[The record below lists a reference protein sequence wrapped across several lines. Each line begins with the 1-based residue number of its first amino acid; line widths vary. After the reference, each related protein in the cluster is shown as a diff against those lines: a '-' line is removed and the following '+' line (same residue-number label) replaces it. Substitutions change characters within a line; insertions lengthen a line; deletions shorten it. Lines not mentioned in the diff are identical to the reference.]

1 MAQVACGMYG
11 EEFIF
16 DYEPYLTCAY
26 TSNDEKKINY
36 WRGFEEGHYIDKPKW
51 LTQDNNPVELK

>member
-26 TSNDEKKINY
+26 TSNDEKKNKLLE
-36 WRGFEEGHYIDKPKW
+36 RF
-51 LTQDNNPVELK
+51 

>member
-1 MAQVACGMYG
+1 MHD

-26 TSNDEKKINY
+26 TSNDEKINY
-36 WRGFEEGHYIDKPKW
+36 WRGFEEWHYTDKPKG
-51 LTQDNNPVELK
+51 LT